1 MKKLTSIILSVLTVV
16 LLLCSCTSVDVDSSK
31 ISIVTTI
38 FPYYDFT
45 REITGDKASLTMLVS
60 PGVESHDYEPSP
72 QDIIKINDA
81 DLFIYNGGESDEWVN
96 NILSSINNDVKV
108 LSMFDYVEHL
118 CSDSND
124 HEHSEEHHYEED
136 EHIWTSPVNAIILAD
151 IISKE
156 IQSIDVENSAYYQSN
171 TDNYLSKLTELD
183 NSFNQL
189 VNNST
194 RNTIVVADRFPLLY
208 FTNEYNLVYESA
220 FSGCSSDTQPSVKTV
235 TLLIDFTNNNN
246 IPVVFSIDFSNENL
260 AKLIAEDTGAKVSK
274 LYSCHNIT
282 SNQFE
287 DGATYFSLME
297 SNFKSLK
304 EALE

>member
-1 MKKLTSIILSVLTVV
+1 MKKLICIILSVLTVV

-96 NILSSINNDVKV
+96 TILSSINSDVKV

-118 CSDSND
+118 CLDSDD
-124 HEHSEEHHYEED
+124 HEHSEEHHHEED

-171 TDNYLSKLTELD
+171 TNNYLSKLTELD

-235 TLLIDFTNNNN
+235 THLIDFTNNNN

-282 SNQFE
+282 FNQFE

-297 SNFKSLK
+297 LNFKSLK